1 MHVECC
7 FRVTKW
13 MIQYLDSLKREPSTD
28 IQQGDV
34 VVKPQPKKR
43 KASGPL
49 FLFHKDLDGKPTSF
63 TVTPALIEKHKA
75 ISLAN
80 MLAAVAIANENSD
93 ESGAVAKGK
102 EILSQL
108 QKLISELNDLFFSSV
123 LQNAP
128 VDSSLA
134 FMKMSSLDHLSFG
147 LVPLKMDLPSASRV
161 LEDLCLLTIDLNTS
175 FFIDF
180 TGPAAKT
187 IRPTTHSSTSSTG
200 SNTPFA
206 GTLGTHVPGPF

>member
-1 MHVECC
+1 
-7 FRVTKW
+7 
-13 MIQYLDSLKREPSTD
+13 MIRRKIHKQ
-28 IQQGDV
+28 
-34 VVKPQPKKR
+34 R

-49 FLFHKDLDGKPTSF
+49 FLFHYDLDGKPASF

-80 MLAAVAIANENSD
+80 MLAAVAIANENS
-93 ESGAVAKGK
+93 EPGAMAKGK
-102 EILSQL
+102 DILSKL

-123 LQNAP
+123 LENAP

-134 FMKMSSLDHLSFG
+134 FMKISSLDHLSFG
-147 LVPLKMDLPSASRV
+147 LVPLKMDLTSASRV

-187 IRPTTHSSTSSTG
+187 IRTTTPSTSSTG

-206 GTLGTHVPGPF
+206 GTLGTDVPGPF